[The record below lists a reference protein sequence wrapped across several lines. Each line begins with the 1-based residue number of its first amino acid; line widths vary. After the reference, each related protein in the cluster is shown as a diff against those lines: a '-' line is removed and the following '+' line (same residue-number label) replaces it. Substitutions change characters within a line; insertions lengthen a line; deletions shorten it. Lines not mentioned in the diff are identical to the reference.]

1 MKTVNVV
8 AAIICDDYKEKTK
21 IFATQRGY
29 GEFKDGWEFPGGKI
43 EDGETP
49 EQALVREIKE
59 ELGAE
64 IEVHDLIDVIDYD
77 YEKFHLHMNCYWAT
91 IAVGKLQL
99 LEHEAAKWL
108 EYSELRSVDWLP
120 ADLALLPK
128 LAAGMVDKN
137 VEYYNENADSFFA
150 GSVEADMSEDRD
162 KFLSFLPKTGKIL
175 DAGCGSGRDSKA
187 FLAAGYD
194 VVSFDASPEMCKRA
208 SEYIGREVTNMRFED
223 MSFED
228 EFVGIWASASLLHV
242 PVGELPKIMQKMNAA
257 LKSGGTMYA
266 SFKYGDGTKM
276 RGERKFS
283 DFNEK
288 TIVPLFENAGF
299 KILINEVGHDNRLGR
314 ESEMWVEVIATKIS
328 EAQYIRD

>member
-1 MKTVNVV
+1 MKIVNVV
-8 AAIICDDYKEKTK
+8 AAIICDDYKKKTK

-43 EDGETP
+43 EEGETP
-49 EQALVREIKE
+49 EQALVREIHE

-91 IAVGKLQL
+91 VAEGKLQL

-108 EYSELRSVDWLP
+108 EYSELGSVDWLP

-128 LAAGMVDKN
+128 LAAGMVDSN
-137 VEYYNENADSFFA
+137 VEYYNENADSFVE
-150 GSVEADMSEDRD
+150 GSVNADMSDSRN
-162 KFLSFLPKTGKIL
+162 KFTAHLPENARIL

-187 FLAAGYD
+187 FLESGYD
-194 VVSFDASPEMCKRA
+194 VVPFDASTEMCKRA
-208 SEYIGREVTNMRFED
+208 SELTGREVKNMRFEE
-223 MSFED
+223 MSFAN
-228 EFVGIWASASLLHV
+228 EFDGIWASATLLHV
-242 PVGELPKIMQKMNAA
+242 PVTELSKIMQKMNAA
-257 LKSGGTMYA
+257 LKDGGVMYA

-283 DFNEK
+283 DFNE
-288 TIVPLFENAGF
+288 TSIVPLFENAGF
-299 KILINEVGHDNRLGR
+299 KILNNEVGADNRPGR
-314 ESEMWVEVIATKIS
+314 ESEMWVEVIAFK
-328 EAQYIRD
+328 A

>member
-8 AAIICDDYKEKTK
+8 AAIICDDYKKKTK

-29 GEFKDGWEFPGGKI
+29 GDFKDGWEFPGGKI
-43 EDGETP
+43 EEGETP

-64 IEVHDLIDVIDYD
+64 IEVYDLIDVIDYD
-77 YEKFHLHMNCYWAT
+77 YETFHLHMNCYWAT
-91 IAVGKLQL
+91 VAEGKLQL

-108 EYSELRSVDWLP
+108 EYSELKSVDWLP

-128 LAAGMVDKN
+128 LADEMIDKN
-137 VEYYNENADSFFA
+137 VEYYDENADSFFE
-150 GSVEADMSEDRD
+150 GSVNADMSDSRNE
-162 KFLSFLPKTGKIL
+162 FMAYLPEKARIL

-187 FLAAGYD
+187 FLDAGYA
-194 VVSFDASPEMCKRA
+194 VVSFDASTEMCKRA
-208 SEYIGREVTNMRFED
+208 SELTGRDVINMRFED
-223 MSFED
+223 MSFAN
-228 EFVGIWASASLLHV
+228 EFDGIWASATLLHV
-242 PVGELPKIMQKMNAA
+242 PTTVLPKIMKKMNAA
-257 LKSGGTMYA
+257 LKTGGVIYA

-288 TIVPLFENAGF
+288 SVVPLFENAGF
-299 KILINEVGHDNRLGR
+299 TILTNEVGNDNRPGR
-314 ESEMWVEVIATKIS
+314 ESEMWVEVIASK
-328 EAQYIRD
+328 A

>member
-1 MKTVNVV
+1 MKIVNVV
-8 AAIICDDYKEKTK
+8 AAIICDDYKKKTK

-43 EDGETP
+43 EEGETP

-91 IAVGKLQL
+91 VAEGKLQL

-108 EYSELRSVDWLP
+108 EYSELKSVDWLP
-120 ADLALLPK
+120 ADLELLPK
-128 LAAGMVDKN
+128 LAAEMVDKN
-137 VEYYNENADSFFA
+137 VEYYNENADSFFE
-150 GSVEADMSEDRD
+150 GSVGADMSDSRNE
-162 KFLSFLPKTGKIL
+162 FLSHLPDNARIL

-187 FLAAGYD
+187 FLDAGYD
-194 VVSFDASPEMCKRA
+194 VVSFDASTEMCKRA
-208 SEYIGREVTNMRFED
+208 SELTGKDVMNMRFED
-223 MSFED
+223 MSFAD
-228 EFVGIWASASLLHV
+228 EFDGIWASATLLHV
-242 PVGELPKIMQKMNAA
+242 PMTELPKIMQKMNAA
-257 LKSGGTMYA
+257 LKTGGVIY
-266 SFKYGDGTKM
+266 GTKM

-288 TIVPLFENAGF
+288 SVVPLFENAGF
-299 KILINEVGHDNRLGR
+299 AIRTNEVGNDNRPGR
-314 ESEMWVEVIATKIS
+314 ESEMWVEVIASKV
-328 EAQYIRD
+328 